1 VGSATVPRPEPP
13 LSPSSA
19 PGIATPDVAA
29 RRAVTAMFLANGT
42 AVASFI
48 SRIPQVQA
56 DLGIGEATLGLVLVG
71 VSIGVLTGLT
81 TAGRLVP
88 LTGSR
93 RIGLAGAVIAVVALP
108 LTGLAGSAPLLAAT
122 LLLLGVGA
130 SSMDVGMNAQGVG
143 VERGYGRSIMIGFH
157 AAWSAG
163 TLLGALSGLVA
174 TVLAV
179 SVAAH
184 LTAVAVWIAAL
195 SVAAARWLRIVDRAA
210 AGTRTRFALPRGP
223 LLPFA
228 LIALASALGETTA
241 SNWSGIHLRD
251 TVEVAA
257 SQVTWGYV
265 AYTAAMVTVRTV
277 GDRVVKRFGVQRVV
291 RGGGLLAASGYL
303 LLVVAPVLPAALLGF
318 VLIGLG
324 LGSTVPLAFAR
335 AGRVARTPGEG
346 IAAVASVGY
355 LAFLVGPPAIGWI
368 AEVAHLSVAFALL
381 AAILLVLMTRRLP
394 DA

>member
-1 VGSATVPRPEPP
+1 
-13 LSPSSA
+13 
-19 PGIATPDVAA
+19 
-29 RRAVTAMFLANGT
+29 MFLANGT
-42 AVASFI
+42 AVASFV
-48 SRIPQVQA
+48 SRIPQVQV
-56 DLGIGEATLGLVLVG
+56 DLGLGEATLGLVLTG
-71 VSIGVLTGLT
+71 VSLGVLTGLA

-93 RIGLAGAVIAVVALP
+93 RIGLVGAVIAVVALP
-108 LTGLAGSAPLLAAT
+108 LAGLAGGALLLAAA
-122 LLLLGVGA
+122 LLLLGIGA
-130 SSMDVGMNAQGVG
+130 SAMDVGMNAQGVG

-163 TLLGALSGLVA
+163 TLLGALSGLIA
-174 TVLAV
+174 TMLAV
-179 SVAAH
+179 SVVAH
-184 LTAVAVWIAAL
+184 LTAVAVLIAVL
-195 SVAAARWLRIVDRAA
+195 SLAAARWLRIVDRAA
-210 AGTRTRFALPRGP
+210 TGTRPRFALPRGP

-277 GDRVVKRFGVQRVV
+277 GDRVVRRLGVQRVV
-291 RGGGLLAASGYL
+291 TGGGLLAASGYV
-303 LLVVAPVLPAALLGF
+303 LLVVAPVLPAALLAF

-355 LAFLVGPPAIGWI
+355 LAFLIGPPTIGWI

-381 AAILLVLMTRRLP
+381 AGILLVLMTRRLP